1 MSRDVIPFVSLLI
14 AVSAVCLTLWQ
25 NVLQRRA
32 AQTQVFLHML
42 DQFKSDEVFK
52 GSVSLIGVASYDNLE
67 AFDASVTQETQEQ
80 IYYLVDFLN
89 DLARLVWS
97 GYLPR
102 ETVWDLYFMQYRIA
116 HEKLIPW
123 WLEGQRQ
130 RSYKQKFIA
139 FEEMCLQVAGV
150 TQQQMDAYDAKQY
163 PNYDRGQRR
172 LSTKGAST

>member
-1 MSRDVIPFVSLLI
+1 MASGWIPFISLLI

-32 AQTQVFLHML
+32 AQAQVFLHML

-52 GSVSLIGVASYDNLE
+52 GSLSLIRVAPYDSLDAFE
-67 AFDASVTQETQEQ
+67 AGETEDTQEQ

-97 GYLPR
+97 GYVPR
-102 ETVWDLYFMQYRIA
+102 QSVWDLYFMHYRIA

-130 RSYKQKFIA
+130 RSYPQKFIA
-139 FEEMCLQVAGV
+139 FEEMCLQVAAI
-150 TQQQMDAYDAKQY
+150 TQQEMDAYDAEQY
-163 PNYDRGQRR
+163 PNYYRNQRH
-172 LSTKGAST
+172 LPATGAPT

>member
-1 MSRDVIPFVSLLI
+1 MFRDVIPFVSLFI

-25 NVLQRRA
+25 NILQRRA
-32 AQTQVFLHML
+32 AQAQVFLHML
-42 DQFKSDEVFK
+42 DQFNSDEVFK
-52 GSVSLIGVASYDNLE
+52 GSVSLIRVASYDNLE
-67 AFDASVTQETQEQ
+67 AFEASETQVTQEQ
-80 IYYLVDFLN
+80 IYYLVHFLN

-102 ETVWDLYFMQYRIA
+102 RTVWELYFMHYRIA

-139 FEEMCLQVAGV
+139 FEEMCLQVAGI
-150 TQQQMDAYDAKQY
+150 TQQEMDAYDAKQY
-163 PNYDRGQRR
+163 PNYYQIQRR
-172 LSTKGAST
+172 LSAPSA